1 MMNCFDNFLKM
12 KSDIEDAI
20 MDSVLKLEKKDG
32 NLYICIDH
40 DKFNDALD
48 CIYAEY
54 IEDAEDTS
62 AMNDD
67 VWNCAVENAM
77 MWYEGK
83 AKFLMGMED

>member
-1 MMNCFDNFLKM
+1 MLNCFDELLRM

-32 NLYICIDH
+32 NLYIYIDH
-40 DKFNDALD
+40 DKFNDALE
-48 CIYAEY
+48 CIYVEY
-54 IEDAEDTS
+54 VLDAEDTS

-67 VWNCAVENAM
+67 VWDRAVENVM
-77 MWYEGK
+77 MWYEDR